1 MENEADDQRYGR
13 EVYGK
18 YGERRTNKRKDGG
31 APKYRTRMRMTI

>member
-1 MENEADDQRYGR
+1 MEKETDGQRYGR

-18 YGERRTNKRKDGG
+18 YGERRTTKREDGG